1 MRKSKFFEL
10 LLTFNK
16 KQIQKLSKIIQVNEE
31 ENLLLLFKYLSRFF
45 IDDADET
52 LLSREYI
59 LKHLYDNKISDKQ
72 LQKLLNEGV
81 KLCEWIII
89 QQNIE
94 GDKNQQHLI
103 LSSYYQKHKLSKY
116 FSQQINLFKEEI
128 LLNKDMGS
136 SYYYLYQL
144 EYLTIEQEL
153 LSNLRKINYS
163 NLNSYLNTFYE
174 IEQLKI
180 KCVTITNL
188 NKDLEL
194 LPINSILYQQYQNCY
209 TLLVTESAAEYVKFW
224 NMLVAEAEKIGE
236 EDLKTL
242 VNMYYNFCIS
252 QLNKNN
258 TIFYRYLLDAYL
270 FSLENN
276 ILFEEN
282 GLLLPS
288 HFKNIITI
296 SLRLDKIDFAFDFA
310 NQYKYYLPEENR
322 EDVFN
327 YNMAHIYFFQHKY
340 EDVLT
345 LLVQSKFTDVF
356 YKLSSRVLQIKTYAE
371 LTLSNNGFDDV
382 LESCLNAFKKFI
394 YTNKEISENYA
405 SNYKNFYKVMNKI
418 LSLTKEDAASYLE
431 EIRQLKPLT
440 ENEWLVLFLNR
451 KLK

>member
-180 KCVTITNL
+180 RCVTITNL
-188 NKDLEL
+188 NKD
-194 LPINSILYQQYQNCY
+194 
-209 TLLVTESAAEYVKFW
+209 
-224 NMLVAEAEKIGE
+224 
-236 EDLKTL
+236 
-242 VNMYYNFCIS
+242 
-252 QLNKNN
+252 
-258 TIFYRYLLDAYL
+258 
-270 FSLENN
+270 
-276 ILFEEN
+276 
-282 GLLLPS
+282 
-288 HFKNIITI
+288 
-296 SLRLDKIDFAFDFA
+296 
-310 NQYKYYLPEENR
+310 
-322 EDVFN
+322 
-327 YNMAHIYFFQHKY
+327 
-340 EDVLT
+340 
-345 LLVQSKFTDVF
+345 
-356 YKLSSRVLQIKTYAE
+356 
-371 LTLSNNGFDDV
+371 
-382 LESCLNAFKKFI
+382 
-394 YTNKEISENYA
+394 
-405 SNYKNFYKVMNKI
+405 
-418 LSLTKEDAASYLE
+418 
-431 EIRQLKPLT
+431 
-440 ENEWLVLFLNR
+440 
-451 KLK
+451 

>member
-174 IEQLKI
+174 IEQLK
-180 KCVTITNL
+180 
-188 NKDLEL
+188 
-194 LPINSILYQQYQNCY
+194 
-209 TLLVTESAAEYVKFW
+209 
-224 NMLVAEAEKIGE
+224 
-236 EDLKTL
+236 
-242 VNMYYNFCIS
+242 
-252 QLNKNN
+252 
-258 TIFYRYLLDAYL
+258 
-270 FSLENN
+270 
-276 ILFEEN
+276 
-282 GLLLPS
+282 
-288 HFKNIITI
+288 
-296 SLRLDKIDFAFDFA
+296 
-310 NQYKYYLPEENR
+310 
-322 EDVFN
+322 
-327 YNMAHIYFFQHKY
+327 
-340 EDVLT
+340 
-345 LLVQSKFTDVF
+345 
-356 YKLSSRVLQIKTYAE
+356 
-371 LTLSNNGFDDV
+371 
-382 LESCLNAFKKFI
+382 
-394 YTNKEISENYA
+394 
-405 SNYKNFYKVMNKI
+405 
-418 LSLTKEDAASYLE
+418 
-431 EIRQLKPLT
+431 
-440 ENEWLVLFLNR
+440 EWLFNFTMEKPELRQCLLSGN
-451 KLK
+451 